1 MNNDTPRKVTMKQNG
16 SSKIIVLVIMAAV
29 VFAGALLWFYQQ
41 RKQVVT
47 NGTTPAA
54 LNFRIKFSIYSGF
67 APHFVALEK
76 GYYAKEGLN
85 VDIQPGGPGIDPLK
99 IVLTGDAD
107 VGLASYDQI
116 ILAREKGLPLIAIGE
131 DTTKSGVGFISLAS
145 SRIKTPQDFIGR
157 KVGVMPGTD
166 KGTVYEA
173 LMAKLGIDRSKIQE
187 IPVQFN
193 LAVLFNGTVDVFPA
207 FITNQPIIA
216 KDSGFEVNIIDPDQ
230 YGISPGGNV
239 FFTSEDTSRKK
250 QDILEAFLRAELAAI
265 MDSQS
270 MNDGEVVD
278 CVLKYNNQL
287 KRDTEIKIW
296 QATKAMILPKDRSIV
311 GIMPRDKWEHTAQL
325 FKQAGLLKNI
335 PDLEKCY
342 TNALVDDIHKR
353 GF

>member
-1 MNNDTPRKVTMKQNG
+1 MNNETLRKVRTKHKRR
-16 SSKIIVLVIMAAV
+16 SSSVILAIIVTV
-29 VFAGALLWFYQQ
+29 VVAGALAWLYQQ
-41 RKQVVT
+41 RKPIAG
-47 NGTTPAA
+47 NGSNPATV
-54 LNFRIKFSIYSGF
+54 NFRIKFSIYSGF

-76 GYYAKEGLN
+76 GYYDKQGLK

-116 ILAREKGLPLIAIGE
+116 LLARERGLPLIAIGE
-131 DTTKSGVGFISLAS
+131 DTTKSGVGFISLVS
-145 SRIKTPQDFIGR
+145 SGIKTPKDFIGR

-173 LMAKLGIDRSKIQE
+173 LMSKLGIDRSKIQE

-193 LAVLFNGTVDVFPA
+193 LAVLFNGTVEVFPA
-207 FITNQPIIA
+207 FISNQPIIA
-216 KDSGFEVNIIDPDQ
+216 QDNGFEVNVIDPDQ
-230 YGISPGGNV
+230 YGITPGGNV
-239 FFTSEDTSRKK
+239 FFTSEETLRKK
-250 QDILEAFLRAELAAI
+250 RDVLEAFLRAELGAI

-278 CVLKYNNQL
+278 CVIKHNNQL

-296 QATKAMILPKDRSIV
+296 QATKALILPKDRSTV
-311 GIMPRDKWEHTAQL
+311 GIMPRARWEHTAQL
-325 FKQAGLLKNI
+325 FKQAGLLKSA
-335 PDLEKCY
+335 PDFDKAY
-342 TNALVDDIHKR
+342 TNALVEDIHKR

>member
-1 MNNDTPRKVTMKQNG
+1 MNNDASWNVTTKR
-16 SSKIIVLVIMAAV
+16 SRSAKIIVLVVAAV
-29 VFAGALLWFYQQ
+29 IAASALLWFYQRRQ
-41 RKQVVT
+41 STVI
-47 NGTTPAA
+47 NGSAPENV
-54 LNFRIKFSIYSGF
+54 NFRIKFSIYSGF

-76 GYYAKEGLN
+76 GYYSKEGLKVN
-85 VDIQPGGPGIDPLK
+85 IQPGGPGIDPLK

-116 ILAREKGLPLIAIGE
+116 LLAREKGLPLIAIGE

-145 SRIKTPQDFIGR
+145 SGIKTPQDFIGR

-166 KGTVYEA
+166 KGTIYEA

-193 LAVLFNGTVDVFPA
+193 LSVLFNGTVEVFPA
-207 FITNQPIIA
+207 FITNQPITA
-216 KDSGFEVNIIDPDQ
+216 RDSGFEVNIIDPDQ

-239 FFTSEDTSRKK
+239 FFTSEETLQKK
-250 QDILEAFLRAELAAI
+250 RDVLEAFLRAELAAI
-265 MDSQS
+265 MDSQA

-278 CVLKYNNQL
+278 CVLKYNDQL

-296 QATKAMILPKDRSIV
+296 QATKALILPKDRSVV

-325 FKQAGLLKNI
+325 FKQTGLLKNS
-335 PDLEKCY
+335 PDLDRCY
-342 TNALVDDIHKR
+342 TNALVENIHKR
-353 GF
+353 GS